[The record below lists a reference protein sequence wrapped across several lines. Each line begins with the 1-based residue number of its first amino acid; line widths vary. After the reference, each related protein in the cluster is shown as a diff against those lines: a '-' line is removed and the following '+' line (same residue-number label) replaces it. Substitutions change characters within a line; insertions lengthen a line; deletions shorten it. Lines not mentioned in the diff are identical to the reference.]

1 MDFLQQANHELE
13 GKLQSSEE
21 AGAELKQQV
30 QELSSK
36 NSRICSELQEIGDLV
51 KQMEAEK
58 QGNEDS
64 LKSRVTQ
71 LEVRLFMQLCF
82 LCTSV
87 ILKCGC
93 RDIGLLPYVYHN
105 GKGSITQ
112 SPHDDYR
119 METGNGTDHEPNRCT
134 NSASTTKKNV

>member
-93 RDIGLLPYVYHN
+93 R
-105 GKGSITQ
+105 
-112 SPHDDYR
+112 
-119 METGNGTDHEPNRCT
+119 ENRPSTICT
-134 NSASTTKKNV
+134 CIS